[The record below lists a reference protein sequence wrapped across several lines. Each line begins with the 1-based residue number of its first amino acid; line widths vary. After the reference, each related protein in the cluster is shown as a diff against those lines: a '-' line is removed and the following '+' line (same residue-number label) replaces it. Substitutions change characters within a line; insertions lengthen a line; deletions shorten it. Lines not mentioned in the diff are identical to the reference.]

1 MPNYENAKPKEP
13 KEPMWQQ
20 TITIQQTEDN
30 RFVRIIYVA
39 INGDKKV
46 CYIQNEELE
55 ILISPA
61 LYEYIMAG
69 E

>member
-1 MPNYENAKPKEP
+1 MPNYENAKP

-55 ILISPA
+55 KLISPA
-61 LYEYIMAG
+61 LYEYIVAG